1 MVQLLDKKDAAKWV
15 FHSSILGYSTLTTYL
30 SLCKFRLTRSDGAI
44 AGRGGGN
51 SDEVVEAADAE

>member
-1 MVQLLDKKDAAKWV
+1 MRPNWSFTPASLVYTA
-15 FHSSILGYSTLTTYL
+15 TTTTYL
-30 SLCKFRLTRSDGAI
+30 SLCRFRLTRSDGAI